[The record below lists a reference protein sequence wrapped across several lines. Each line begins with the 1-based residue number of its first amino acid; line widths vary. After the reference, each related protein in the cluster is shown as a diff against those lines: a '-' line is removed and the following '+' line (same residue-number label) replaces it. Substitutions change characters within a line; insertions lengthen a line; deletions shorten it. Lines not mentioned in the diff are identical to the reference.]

1 MDIELK
7 VVDFGIFGSNRGNIG
22 EKSNCGSLRYMAP
35 EILIGFNG
43 STPKIDVW
51 SLGVILYSLVIGECP
66 FRNSNK
72 EELKRLILEKE
83 IVINRKE
90 VGISHEC

>member
-1 MDIELK
+1 
-7 VVDFGIFGSNRGNIG
+7 
-22 EKSNCGSLRYMAP
+22 MAP

-51 SLGVILYSLVIGECP
+51 SLGIILYGLVVGDCP
-66 FRNSNK
+66 FRSTNK
-72 EELKRLILEKE
+72 EELKKIIIEKE

-90 VGISHEC
+90 VGIS